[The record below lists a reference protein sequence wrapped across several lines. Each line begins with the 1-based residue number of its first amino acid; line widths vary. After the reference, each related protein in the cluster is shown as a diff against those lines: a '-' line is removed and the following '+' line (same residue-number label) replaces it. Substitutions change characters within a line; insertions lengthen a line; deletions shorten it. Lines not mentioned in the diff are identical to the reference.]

1 MWKGAL
7 PCVASLCAV
16 IACDGSGPALPARVA
31 TITRAFDTALFECAD
46 RVWPGTAES
55 YRGSQVLLVSLQA
68 GKAYLWNDQREA
80 SAGGSAPV
88 TVMDTADLEQQWLS
102 TFNRGTLL
110 GFPTLSMSLDETARI
125 DKELADAGASRWHDF
140 AVELG
145 LHEAFHFIG
154 SQPQWPLAGG
164 AGTRFIPYPQA
175 VEPRHLR
182 AALASSLLAYVRDG
196 AGDAAL
202 AAAAFWQGRFVTE
215 HQADADAIR
224 DTDVREGAAEYATI
238 AGSALV
244 EHGCAASEAT
254 FVQTMVA
261 HVDDFVYVAAF
272 DGGSE
277 PYQLGVLAGLA
288 ARMRGEGAAGWQ
300 ARVERGET
308 PVDVLIGN
316 VAPVVQVDDPALI
329 AAAGTAVDAS
339 NRAISEEVTPLLAR
353 MQSPDYVRLA
363 IPTGWMTVGSFGV
376 AGFVTLVEE
385 PDSPQVLLRYRAT
398 HQTPE
403 AGSTITVAQTVID
416 TRAEACGAVPIP
428 MRVATFPAGA
438 AIADTTTGR
447 FTLNSPELSFAGLPV
462 DLIQDAAG
470 LTWMCPRL

>member
-1 MWKGAL
+1 
-7 PCVASLCAV
+7 
-16 IACDGSGPALPARVA
+16 
-31 TITRAFDTALFECAD
+31 
-46 RVWPGTAES
+46 
-55 YRGSQVLLVSLQA
+55 
-68 GKAYLWNDQREA
+68 
-80 SAGGSAPV
+80 
-88 TVMDTADLEQQWLS
+88 
-102 TFNRGTLL
+102 
-110 GFPTLSMSLDETARI
+110 
-125 DKELADAGASRWHDF
+125 
-140 AVELG
+140 
-145 LHEAFHFIG
+145 
-154 SQPQWPLAGG
+154 
-164 AGTRFIPYPQA
+164 
-175 VEPRHLR
+175 
-182 AALASSLLAYVRDG
+182 
-196 AGDAAL
+196 
-202 AAAAFWQGRFVTE
+202 
-215 HQADADAIR
+215 
-224 DTDVREGAAEYATI
+224 
-238 AGSALV
+238 
-244 EHGCAASEAT
+244 
-254 FVQTMVA
+254 
-261 HVDDFVYVAAF
+261 
-272 DGGSE
+272 
-277 PYQLGVLAGLA
+277 VLAGLA